1 MARLKETFKDSVQI
15 YGGQSVEDRNDAVE
29 KFQNGEVPIILCSL
43 QASATGL
50 TLTSSRVAVFME
62 YLWSPSVSKQA
73 QDRVHR
79 ISQTRDVTIY
89 NLYCPQSI
97 EEQQG
102 MRSFVKELDMKGVL

>member
-1 MARLKETFKDSVQI
+1 
-15 YGGQSVEDRNDAVE
+15 
-29 KFQNGEVPIILCSL
+29 
-43 QASATGL
+43 
-50 TLTSSRVAVFME
+50 ME

-89 NLYCPQSI
+89 NLYCPKPI

-102 MRSFVKELDMKGVL
+102 MRSFIKELDMRGVL